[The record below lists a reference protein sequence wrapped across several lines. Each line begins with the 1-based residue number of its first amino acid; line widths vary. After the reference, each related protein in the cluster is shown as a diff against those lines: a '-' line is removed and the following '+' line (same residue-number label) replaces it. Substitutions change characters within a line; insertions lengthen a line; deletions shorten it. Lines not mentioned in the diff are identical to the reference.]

1 MSLPHPLLAPCFSPR
16 VSAEKQQ
23 LKELAASVDIVWH
36 KRLAQTSPLQ
46 ASLQQEQV
54 DKALEAWIES
64 QINHI
69 DDKKCAF
76 ESANSAGCAV
86 DARWMLCSACI

>member
-1 MSLPHPLLAPCFSPR
+1 MLRFLLRTLLVPSSDLC
-16 VSAEKQQ
+16 VCAEKQQ

-36 KRLAQTSPLQ
+36 KRLARTSPLQ

-69 DDKKCAF
+69 DDKKCARQ
-76 ESANSAGCAV
+76 SV
-86 DARWMLCSACI
+86 CSAIWTPR